1 MAANEQKPIHWETLI
16 TLVGAAVLVGT
27 ELIGVSWAAG
37 WALGGMGPDGS
48 HQGSED
54 VDERRDVYVRDDVV
68 GVEVLGGLLGV
79 LLVYYFIRAAL
90 RHEPLRG

>member
-27 ELIGVSWAAG
+27 ELIGVTWAAG
-37 WALGGMGPDGS
+37 WALGGILQLPRS
-48 HQGSED
+48 VSI
-54 VDERRDVYVRDDVV
+54 
-68 GVEVLGGLLGV
+68 GVEVLGGLIGA

>member
-1 MAANEQKPIHWETLI
+1 MAANPQKPIHWESLI

-37 WALGGMGPDGS
+37 WALGGILQLPRS
-48 HQGSED
+48 IS
-54 VDERRDVYVRDDVV
+54 V
-68 GVEVLGGLLGV
+68 GVEIAGGLIGAV
-79 LLVYYFIRAAL
+79 LVYYFIRAAL